1 MRPEMAAGVQEVLI
15 VLLALL
21 LVAAAVG
28 FAARRLG
35 VHYNIAL
42 VVVGAALTGLH
53 VFPRVGLDPDVV
65 IQVFLPVLLFEAA
78 ISTDLRRLR
87 NEMWPVVLLAVP
99 GMLLTVFV
107 AGAILRFGL
116 GLPLTVALL
125 VGAILATTDTI
136 AVIATFRKVRA
147 PARLRT
153 IVENESLF
161 NDGTAL
167 VAFATI
173 LAALQRG
180 AFDVGSGA
188 VQLAWVSVAGIG
200 IGAVAGWAAAQLI
213 RQTDDHLMEILF
225 TVIVTYGAWVV
236 SERLHASPV
245 LAVVAAGITI
255 GSVGWTELTPTGK
268 VAIRSFWAV
277 AAFGIDTVLFLLI
290 GLQLDLGELGGA
302 APAIAWGLLAL
313 TVGRV
318 AAVYSMLALLR
329 FRHRGSQRVPM
340 RWQHLLVWGNLK
352 GSLSMALALSLPR
365 DLPQRDLITAIVFG
379 CAFVTLT
386 VQGLTL
392 APLAR
397 WFGLGRGSDPERLID
412 RNQGRLL
419 AARAAQAELDRL
431 QRLGVVPLG
440 TFQRMRAAY
449 QGQIA
454 RSERQLRDLVV
465 HTHGE
470 DSAHLAAV
478 RRRLLEIEKGALQ
491 DAVGSGM
498 IAEDV
503 AEELVAEVD
512 KELSATV
519 VERS

>member
-1 MRPEMAAGVQEVLI
+1 MASGVHEN
-15 VLLALL
+15 LLVILGLL

-53 VFPRVGLDPDVV
+53 VFPHVGLDPDVV
-65 IQVFLPVLLFEAA
+65 IQVFLPVLLFEAS

-87 NEMWPVVLLAVP
+87 NEVWPVVLLAVP
-99 GMLLTVFV
+99 GVFLTVFV
-107 AGAILRFGL
+107 AGGILRFGL
-116 GLPLTVALL
+116 GLPLPVALL
-125 VGAILATTDTI
+125 IGAILAATDTI

-180 AFDVGSGA
+180 SFDPVSGA
-188 VQLAWVSVAGIG
+188 TQLAWVTVAGIG
-200 IGAVAGWAAAQLI
+200 VGVAAGWVAAQLI
-213 RQTDDHLMEILF
+213 RHTDDHLMEILF
-225 TVIVTYGAWVV
+225 TVIVTYGAWAV
-236 SERLHASPV
+236 SEWMGASPV

-290 GLQLDLGELGGA
+290 GLQLDLGVLGGA
-302 APAIAWGLLAL
+302 APAIGWGLLAL
-313 TVGRV
+313 TAGRV
-318 AAVYSMLALLR
+318 AAVYTMLALLR
-329 FRHRGSQRVPM
+329 FRSRGAQRVPM
-340 RWQHLLVWGNLK
+340 SWQHLLVWGNLK

-365 DLPQRDLITAIVFG
+365 DLPQRELITAIVFG

-386 VQGLTL
+386 VQGLSL

-397 WFGLGRGSDPERLID
+397 RLGLGRGSDPERLID

-449 QGQIA
+449 QGAIA
-454 RSERQLRDLVV
+454 RSERELRDLVV
-465 HTHGE
+465 HSHGE

-503 AEELVAEVD
+503 ADELVAEVD
-512 KELSATV
+512 KALSTTV
-519 VERS
+519 VERG

>member
-1 MRPEMAAGVQEVLI
+1 MASGVHEVLL

-42 VVVGAALTGLH
+42 VVVGAALTALH
-53 VFPRVGLDPDVV
+53 VFPRVGLSPDVV

-87 NEMWPVVLLAVP
+87 SEVWPVVLLAVP

-107 AGAILRFGL
+107 AGGILRLGL

-167 VAFATI
+167 VAFAAI
-173 LAALQRG
+173 LATLQRG
-180 AFDVGSGA
+180 SFDLGSGA
-188 VQLAWVSVAGIG
+188 LQLAWVTAAGIG
-200 IGAVAGWAAAQLI
+200 LGAAAGWMATQLM

-225 TVIVTYGAWVV
+225 TVIVTYGAWTV
-236 SERLHASPV
+236 SEWLGASPV
-245 LAVVAAGITI
+245 LSVVAAGITI
-255 GSVGWTELTPTGK
+255 GSVGWAEVTPTGK

-290 GLQLDLGELGGA
+290 GLQLDLAELGGA
-302 APAIAWGLLAL
+302 ASAIAWGLLAL
-313 TVGRV
+313 TAGRV

-329 FRHRGSQRVPM
+329 MRKRAAYRVPFA
-340 RWQHLLVWGNLK
+340 WQHLLVWGNLK

-365 DLPQRDLITAIVFG
+365 EVPQRDLIIAVVFG

-386 VQGLTL
+386 VQGLSL
-392 APLAR
+392 GPLAR
-397 WFGLGRGSDPERLID
+397 RLGVGRGSDPERLID

-440 TFQRMRAAY
+440 AFQRMRASY
-449 QGQIA
+449 QGAIA
-454 RSERQLRDLVV
+454 RSERELRDLVE
-465 HTHGE
+465 HARGE
-470 DSAHLAAV
+470 GSPHIATV

-503 AEELVAEVD
+503 ADELMAEVD
-512 KELSATV
+512 KALADTAE
-519 VERS
+519 ERG